1 MMNLQSEI
9 TKSQS
14 KRVLL
19 VEDDPDDVELIL
31 RVLRKHHIKSDVV
44 IARDGAEAL
53 DYLLCRDIFAGH
65 DMNNLPEVI
74 LLDLKLPKLNGL
86 EVLQQLRA
94 DNRTKF
100 IPIVILSSSDEEQD
114 MINCYQAGANSY
126 IQKPVDFTQFSEI
139 IQQLGIY
146 WLLLNQFPGRKA

>member
-1 MMNLQSEI
+1 MINFQSKI

-14 KRVLL
+14 KRILL
-19 VEDDPDDVELIL
+19 VEDNLDDVELIL
-31 RVLRKHHIKSDVV
+31 CVFRKHHIKSDVV

-53 DYLLCRDIFAGH
+53 DYLLCRGIFAGH
-65 DMNNLPEVI
+65 DMNNLPKVV

-86 EVLQQLRA
+86 EVLRQLRA
-94 DNRTKF
+94 DDRTKF
-100 IPIVILSSSDEEQD
+100 LPIVILSSSDEEQD

-126 IQKPVDFTQFSEI
+126 IQKPVDFTRFSET